1 MKRLCATFAVLA
13 LAFCLPAAGLASD
26 MIPKPLPPVTTEA
39 PKPAGKPITAEDY
52 LRDRLPQKQS
62 AKPIKPVK
70 PVGTKNP
77 ASLQ

>member
-1 MKRLCATFAVLA
+1 MKRPCALLLVLA
-13 LAFCLPAAGLASD
+13 LCLPAAGLASD
-26 MIPKPLPPVTTEA
+26 MIPKPLPPATNGS
-39 PKPAGKPITAEDY
+39 PSPAGRPSTASDY

-62 AKPIKPVK
+62 PKPSKPVK